1 MPEQEPFVRAYRK
14 ADAEA
19 IARLYRETVRAINA
33 RDYSPAQI
41 AAWARPEQDAAWWR
55 ERLARYPAVFV
66 AERRGE
72 VAGFAE
78 TEDSGHV
85 DCLYVHH
92 RHQGAGIGSALL
104 AAVEAR
110 AKGRGIRRLFA
121 DVSLTA
127 HPFFRAKGFTVLR
140 KTASPHLGEIFELY
154 EMEKHLEP

>member
-1 MPEQEPFVRAYRK
+1 MPEQDAFVRAYRE

-19 IARLYRETVRAINA
+19 IARLYRETVRTINA
-33 RDYSPAQI
+33 RDYSAAQI
-41 AAWARPEQDAAWWR
+41 AVWARPEQDGAWWR

-66 AERRGE
+66 AERLGE
-72 VAGFAE
+72 IAGFAE

-92 RHQGAGIGSALL
+92 RHQGVGIGSALL
-104 AAVEAR
+104 AAIEAR
-110 AKGRGIRRLFA
+110 ARSLGIRRLFA

-140 KTASPHLGEIFELY
+140 KKASPHHGQRFELY

>member
-1 MPEQEPFVRAYRK
+1 MAVQDPIVRAYRE

-19 IARLYRETVRAINA
+19 IARLYRETTRTINA

-92 RHQGAGIGSALL
+92 LHQGAGVGSALL
-104 AAVEAR
+104 AAIEAR
-110 AKGRGIRRLFA
+110 AKARGIRRLFA

-127 HPFFRAKGFTVLR
+127 HPFFLAKGFLVLR
-140 KTASPHLGEIFELY
+140 KTASPYHGEVFELY